1 MRWKNAGGLLGFLL
15 LVAPRSADAET
26 PSSPDPPILT
36 VESAISIAFEQNRR
50 LASAA
55 LEVGKAQDRLGAT
68 KAQRYPTV
76 SLDATAAHT
85 LNTVEINIDEGV
97 FGTYPGI
104 GPIPSANTKVAS
116 DPHFTVIGLA
126 NAKQPLSQLY
136 KIGLGVKAREE
147 LLEEAR
153 QDLRAS
159 RQSLALQ
166 VRKAY
171 YAVVSA
177 EGGLASAK
185 ESLAFS
191 RESARVVASRVLE
204 KASLS
209 HDEVDARA
217 SLARAE
223 YDVASYETSVAA
235 AKEQLNILLGRD
247 VGTEFHVASLPDPR
261 PLAREHADAVER
273 ATLNRPDVRRA
284 KLQASTAEL
293 DAKLAKAEYLPD
305 VSLSM
310 TYFSPYDVQ
319 FQPKSIWSAGILVQ
333 WDVFDGGKRAKQLA
347 EKRKAHEQA
356 RLAAA
361 DAEATARMESSRDW
375 RRLQDA
381 VKLVESAQ
389 LARKAM
395 RERAQVIRVRYE
407 NQATLAQ
414 DLFRAQADLAEADR
428 RTNEALVSYWSAR
441 ADYEASTGED
451 L

>member
-1 MRWKNAGGLLGFLL
+1 MKGTLWAAALGLAMIVPALD
-15 LVAPRSADAET
+15 VSAQAASAE
-26 PSSPDPPILT
+26 PPELT
-36 VESAISIAFEQNRR
+36 LESALSIAFEQNRR

-76 SLDATAAHT
+76 SLDATAART

-104 GPIPSANTKVAS
+104 GPIPSANTKVTS

-153 QDLRAS
+153 QDLRSS

-171 YAVVSA
+171 YAIVSA
-177 EGGLASAK
+177 EGALASAK

-191 RESARVVASRVLE
+191 RETQRVVASRVLE
-204 KASLS
+204 KASLA

-235 AKEQLNILLGRD
+235 AKEQLNILLGRE
-247 VGTEFHVASLPDPR
+247 VATEFRVAALPEPR
-261 PLAREHADAVER
+261 PLPREHRDAVER

-293 DAKLAKAEYLPD
+293 DAKLAKAEFLPD

-319 FQPKSIWSAGILVQ
+319 FQPKAIWSAGLLVQ
-333 WDVFDGGKRAKQLA
+333 WDIFDGGKRARQLA
-347 EKRKAHEQA
+347 EKRKAQEQA

-361 DAEATARMESSRDW
+361 DAEANARMESSRDW

-389 LARKAM
+389 LARNAM
-395 RERAQVIRVRYE
+395 RDRARVIRVRYE

-414 DLFRAQADLAEADR
+414 DLFRAQADLADADR
-428 RTNEALVSYWSAR
+428 RCNESLVSYWSAR